1 MTTLGKCAR
10 AYLDFTLSP
19 SLERFCSFEKRQKQK
34 KIWMYVGE
42 DRERC
47 FRENKTEV
55 FGWARDRKEEK
66 EIFLDFSIEGK
77 NKPKEELE

>member
-1 MTTLGKCAR
+1 VR
-10 AYLDFTLSP
+10 ESVSLDFTLSP

-34 KIWMYVGE
+34 KILDVGE

-66 EIFLDFSIEGK
+66 EIFLDFSSKGK
-77 NKPKEELE
+77 NKQELE

>member
-1 MTTLGKCAR
+1 
-10 AYLDFTLSP
+10 
-19 SLERFCSFEKRQKQK
+19 
-34 KIWMYVGE
+34 MYIGE

-66 EIFLDFSIEGK
+66 RNFFGFLQQRE
-77 NKPKEELE
+77 KPKEELE